1 MRSWLPAWLPRQ
13 ENRPPPIGRRAC
25 DLGALGGTRTP
36 SLLTLLCLSRTHGRI
51 HRPGELPVEL
61 AGDVALEAAADLPGG
76 LSLGGAPGD
85 VGAGPGAAAHPDQ
98 RDGVDGAVQ
107 RPVSAAVKPVPDG
120 LAAAG
125 RERAGAAQR
134 GVGCFAAAPARVGEA
149 HYGLRGADRPDAVA

>member
-1 MRSWLPAWLPRQ
+1 MCGRC
-13 ENRPPPIGRRAC
+13 PIPITGSHPYIAIGILIGMAQHAGAVTVPGQRCYLRFRRRARR
-25 DLGALGGTRTP
+25 DSNP
-36 SLLTLLCLSRTHGRI
+36 SLLTLLCLSRTYRRI

-107 RPVSAAVKPVPDG
+107 GPVAAAVEPVPDG
-120 LAAAG
+120 LA
-125 RERAGAAQR
+125 
-134 GVGCFAAAPARVGEA
+134 
-149 HYGLRGADRPDAVA
+149 